1 MLHSDAVAFPPTIA
15 AIGSRSPRVPGPDK
29 WLRKWTDED
38 HYDDNESQLTKIVN
52 DGLTRLTQWGL
63 CLFCIFLETK
73 WALKPFKSKS
83 ELLLLSRYDI
93 NLPCSSLVSRAYCT
107 LQWCLQ
113 PCGLSLVTLLA
124 PITLQ
129 QLRGIHRFWVKGV
142 KNTRGGRVGEKSRKG
157 WESVLGLEGRGGY
170 KNKGRN

>member
-1 MLHSDAVAFPPTIA
+1 MN
-15 AIGSRSPRVPGPDK
+15 GWRSF
-29 WLRKWTDED
+29 WW
-38 HYDDNESQLTKIVN
+38 HESQLTKILN

-63 CLFCIFLETK
+63 CLFCIFLKTK
-73 WALKPFKSKS
+73 WALKQFKSKS

-142 KNTRGGRVGEKSRKG
+142 KNTRGGGRVGEKSRKG
-157 WESVLGLEGRGGY
+157 WESVLGLEGGLQKQRQKLKTKFTTEGKQQG
-170 KNKGRN
+170 